1 MDSIKTNP
9 EEAQQAQD
17 ETNPEEVRE
26 EEDDTNPEEEQLDP
40 IERHYQNQQVLINA
54 QKTFVQHRIDQIKKH
69 VKTPMSE
76 EDREY
81 YDWII
86 REQYY
91 YFTIESY
98 ERTRKTDKSDGVAE
112 RLYKAMCKAYDDYD
126 ASRKDAIWYREKVMC
141 ESDSF
146 IWWGGPL

>member
-9 EEAQQAQD
+9 EEARD
-17 ETNPEEVRE
+17 ETNPEEAQE
-26 EEDDTNPEEEQLDP
+26 EALDTNPEEEQLDP

-69 VKTPMSE
+69 VKTPMSD
-76 EDREY
+76 DREY

-91 YFTIESY
+91 YLTIQSY

-112 RLYKAMCKAYDDYD
+112 RLYGSMCKAAEDYD
-126 ASRKDAIWYREKVMC
+126 ASREVAIQYREKMMC

-146 IWWGGPL
+146 IWWSGPL